1 CSSLRYTESLGF
13 IGSDTRVGSEAHM
26 GAKKPKGTLWT
37 KDFVLITVVNL
48 LIFSSWQAFPFVL
61 PVYMQSLGAP
71 DAVLGLVTAVT
82 TVSALLIRPF
92 CGMILDRFGRKG
104 IFLSGIVFMGL
115 ASICFEFIPM
125 VGAILALRFVHGL
138 AWGITSTSSQ
148 TVATDIIPPKRFGEG
163 MGLFALSASLALA
176 IAPGLALEL
185 FDWQGI
191 TPVIILAVGTLV
203 LAFAFASFLRYRPIE
218 RHPTFS
224 MRNLIE
230 RSSVLP
236 SVIVFFLTACY
247 GALVTFLAIHAS
259 AQGVNNIAPFFTA
272 YAIAVALSRPLLGK
286 MVDHRGY
293 ALVLVPGLLLM
304 IAALVLLSKA
314 DSLTLFVLTAFLYG
328 AGFAACHST
337 LQTMAVAN
345 VEPQHR
351 GAANATFLIGFDS
364 GIGVGSAVSGLIVAV
379 LGYADMY
386 LCFAVLPLV
395 SAAIFFAFAR
405 HRKPPRLA
413 NETEETHT

>member
-1 CSSLRYTESLGF
+1 
-13 IGSDTRVGSEAHM
+13 M

-37 KDFVLITVVNL
+37 KDFVLITIVNF

-71 DAVLGLVTAVT
+71 DAVLGLVTAIT

-92 CGMILDRFGRKG
+92 CGLILDRFGRRG
-104 IFLSGIVFMGL
+104 IFLSGIAFMGL
-115 ASICFEFIPM
+115 SSLCFEFIPV

-176 IAPGLALEL
+176 IAPGLALQL
-185 FDWQGI
+185 FDWEGI
-191 TPVIILAVGTLV
+191 TPVIVLAVGTLV
-203 LAFAFASFLRYRPIE
+203 LAFGFACFLRYRPIE
-218 RHPTFS
+218 RHPTLS
-224 MRNLIE
+224 MKNLIE

-236 SVIVFFLTACY
+236 SIIVFFLTACY

-259 AQGVNNIAPFFTA
+259 AQGVNNIAPFFVA
-272 YAIAVALSRPLLGK
+272 YAIAVAVSRPLLGK
-286 MVDHRGY
+286 LVDHKGY
-293 ALVLVPGLLLM
+293 TVVLVPGLLLM
-304 IAALVLLSKA
+304 VAALVLLSRA
-314 DSLTLFVLTAFLYG
+314 NSLTLFIVVAFLYG

-364 GIGVGSAVSGLIVAV
+364 GIGVGSAASGLLVVA

-386 LCFAVLPLV
+386 LCFAALPLV

-405 HRKPPRLA
+405 YRKPPRLA
-413 NETEETHT
+413 QTTDEPIHLK